1 MKTITTKQ
9 ITVQIKS
16 VYGKQT
22 IYPVCDDAILFAK
35 LTGNKTLSQGDIAT
49 IKGLGYTIAVQPQ
62 TL

>member
-1 MKTITTKQ
+1 MEKQ

-22 IYPVCDDAILFAK
+22 IYPVCENAIRFAK
-35 LTGNKTLSQGDIAT
+35 LTGNKTLSQENIAT
-49 IKGLGYTIAVQPQ
+49 IKGLGYTIAVQQQ